1 MASQPLAEA
10 SQQLWYALN
19 FDVATVNL
27 GNVRDETLTRLLN
40 LSTATVKR
48 NVELENRVS
57 ELEVELSVWK
67 QAHSV
72 ALEASERETKAHNVQ
87 VAALNRQISNLDC
100 FRGNQNPL
108 ILCIVNGD
116 ENVFIRDLFVQGQ
129 QGGRAAA
136 QQLTKSI
143 AEYLSNEDVHVFGRL
158 SFWITVYYNK
168 MEWDDLLR
176 TNKVCTSEQFEGFI
190 SCLLLKG
197 FSQSSP
203 RFLMVD
209 VGYHKDTVDSKIKEY
224 LQTYTR
230 FPQTLRGRSDVSGYM
245 STFDALEKEQLLG
258 KIVILRSSNELDLDS
273 RLPCL
278 PRLAVE
284 GLFMTEKPSGRSFPK
299 LTPLTVGSFSNVT
312 TNGGL
317 ISPQS
322 PARAGGRMVDPS
334 LPLHRRYKV
343 SAAKS
348 AEEYANLDAEDE
360 SLARWKAS
368 LGIVPGTAGND
379 ASGPKVTVLTLELD
393 SPTLPVGKKIIL
405 DLMDSVRLAEAKKNP
420 IIIKEG
426 VEYK

>member
-1 MASQPLAEA
+1 MATQPLAEA
-10 SQQLWYALN
+10 SQQLW
-19 FDVATVNL
+19 
-27 GNVRDETLTRLLN
+27 DETLTRLLN

-87 VAALNRQISNLDC
+87 VTTLNRQISNLDC
-100 FRGNQNPL
+100 FRNQNPL

-116 ENVFIRDLFVQGQ
+116 ENVFIRDLLVQGQ

-168 MEWDDLLR
+168 VQWDDLLR
-176 TNKVCTSEQFEGFI
+176 SNKICTSEQFEGFL
-190 SCLLLKG
+190 SG

-209 VGYHKDTVDSKIKEY
+209 VGYYKDTTDSKIKEY

-230 FPQTLRGRSDVSGYM
+230 FPQTLRIFFCGGQYDVSGYM
-245 STFDALEKEQLLG
+245 STFDTLEKEQLLG
-258 KIVILRSSNELDLDS
+258 KIVILRSSNELELDS
-273 RLPCL
+273 RLPFL
-278 PRLAVE
+278 PRLTVE
-284 GLFMTEKPSGRSFPK
+284 GLFMTEKLTGRGFPK

-322 PARAGGRMVDPS
+322 PTRAGGRMIDPS
-334 LPLHRRYKV
+334 LPLHRQNPPPCNEHYLMTCSKG
-343 SAAKS
+343 AAICKYS
-348 AEEYANLDAEDE
+348 HDYILTPEQLA
-360 SLARWKAS
+360 SLASNAKKAPCNW
-368 LGIVPGTAGND
+368 LKNGVHCPYGENCCWGHTCPN
-379 ASGPKVTVLTLELD
+379 GPKCFHLSKGKCWFKGEAMHSVPSSGER
-393 SPTLPVGKKIIL
+393 SPSSG
-405 DLMDSVRLAEAKKNP
+405 SN
-420 IIIKEG
+420 
-426 VEYK
+426 

>member
-1 MASQPLAEA
+1 MNNGDQFKPSEI
-10 SQQLWYALN
+10 
-19 FDVATVNL
+19 D
-27 GNVRDETLTRLLN
+27 DDIED

-72 ALEASERETKAHNVQ
+72 ALEASERETKAHN
-87 VAALNRQISNLDC
+87 
-100 FRGNQNPL
+100 NQNPL

-116 ENVFIRDLFVQGQ
+116 ENVFIRDLLVQGQ

-168 MEWDDLLR
+168 VQWDDLLR
-176 TNKVCTSEQFEGFI
+176 SNKICTSEQFEGFL
-190 SCLLLKG
+190 S
-197 FSQSSP
+197 
-203 RFLMVD
+203 
-209 VGYHKDTVDSKIKEY
+209 Y
-224 LQTYTR
+224 
-230 FPQTLRGRSDVSGYM
+230 DVSGYM
-245 STFDALEKEQLLG
+245 STFDTLEKEQLLG
-258 KIVILRSSNELDLDS
+258 KIVILRSSNELELDS
-273 RLPCL
+273 RLPFL
-278 PRLAVE
+278 PSLTVE
-284 GLFMTEKPSGRSFPK
+284 GLFMTEKLTGRGFPK

-322 PARAGGRMVDPS
+322 PTRAGGRMIDPS
-334 LPLHRRYKV
+334 LPLHRRYRV

-348 AEEYANLDAEDE
+348 AEEYAKLDAEDE

-368 LGIVPGTAGND
+368 LGIVPGAAGGD
-379 ASGPKVTVLTLELD
+379 TSAPKVTILTLELD
-393 SPTLPVGKKIIL
+393 SPTLPAGKKIVL
-405 DLMDSVRLAEAKKNP
+405 DLKDPIRLAEAKKNP
-420 IIIKEG
+420 ITIKEG